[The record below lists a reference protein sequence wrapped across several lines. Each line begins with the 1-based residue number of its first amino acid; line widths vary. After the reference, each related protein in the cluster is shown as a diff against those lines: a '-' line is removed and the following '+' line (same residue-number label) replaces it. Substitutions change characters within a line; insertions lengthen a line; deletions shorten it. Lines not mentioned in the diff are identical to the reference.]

1 MLLRA
6 QILCYVSNF
15 LLLFFVLHLSHHII
29 SSAVLSSLLF
39 CFFSPTQK
47 QFSQR
52 IRRDYNTIRFVI
64 TAHIWASFG
73 YLRRGGMR
81 QNTGS
86 FVCEMPTVRPR
97 HRASLISPSVKRH
110 GETLS
115 LSHPCV
121 LAEAR
126 SPSRVSLDPIP
137 AVEQKQQEWDDV
149 SL

>member
-1 MLLRA
+1 
-6 QILCYVSNF
+6 
-15 LLLFFVLHLSHHII
+15 
-29 SSAVLSSLLF
+29 
-39 CFFSPTQK
+39 
-47 QFSQR
+47 
-52 IRRDYNTIRFVI
+52 
-64 TAHIWASFG
+64 
-73 YLRRGGMR
+73 MR

-115 LSHPCV
+115 LSHLCV